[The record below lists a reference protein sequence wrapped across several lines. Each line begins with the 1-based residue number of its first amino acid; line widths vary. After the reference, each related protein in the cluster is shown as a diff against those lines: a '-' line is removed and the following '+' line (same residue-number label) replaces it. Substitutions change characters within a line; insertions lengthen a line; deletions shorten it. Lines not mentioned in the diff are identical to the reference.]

1 MANPLHPGNHSRS
14 SAAAAS
20 SASSS
25 SSSSSPSSSS
35 VVPGLRGGSF
45 ATSTSKYAKP
55 SVEYDPSFHPGLLNL
70 GNTCF
75 LNSVLQAIANTRDF
89 RLLIQGP
96 PISAAYSEDKP
107 PSSPPAA
114 APLLSARHTQ
124 WPNRA
129 QSPALR
135 VSDGE
140 HGRRIHH
147 TPSPSGSLDASLASL
162 NTLPAHD
169 PIATI
174 KPGKMPLPPVATTPP
189 QSSLPPSTPA
199 YEPDVHDLPLNT
211 AFRHVLEKFWT
222 DGHKSRASVNVN
234 PKRLLNQIG
243 KKYDQYLEYGQQ
255 DGHELMRH
263 LLDACRMEELDV
275 IKKMRPPPNKK
286 PKSDSASTACST
298 AAATAAQARLTPADL
313 ENGQIVAHTTEAT
326 APLPT
331 EEQLLPFLDLLFCG
345 KLASM
350 VVCEGCKKVSHTY
363 EDFYDISLSLRDD
376 ANNPK
381 SRKRDR
387 LRSMADRWRKA
398 TQGRTIM
405 DRKAAA
411 AATAA
416 AALASNSPTPVGTP
430 RYSETEASDADS
442 TALKRKKSVG
452 LLSPDEGVGGHF
464 QLRTRGLRRGGG
476 RHEKLGA
483 TSGSEMEPDFPD
495 MASLSLA
502 PSAASRPYVDSAPA
516 SAGEDNGDART
527 GTRVARMLG
536 SAAGAADVSSRETSP
551 NPSIGGRIAAPP
563 FAAGMRPPMR
573 TAKSSSHQSAYIAR
587 IMADDPASS
596 HADPAAPRKA
606 GAPSPLFDAVAAA
619 AAAQGKPLHGFFRS
633 VGAGAR
639 GRDPAAEL
647 EPNPKSH
654 GAKRRHKM
662 REEQSATGLV
672 ASLRQFTSVE
682 VLDGDNSFACK
693 NCWRLANPPNA
704 QERDQIRRRRR
715 RKGVAVAEVDDE
727 EGSEPSSSDGE
738 SDREQP
744 KATQKQTSVVAAG
757 DETLIAQ
764 PMSKGVSTSTSQSTL
779 ASSSVDSIMT
789 GSSASHPSQQRSDIP
804 TISMTS
810 VDASADE
817 PKSQQSHNGVV
828 ARDYAGSASP
838 STPSSNGSNGM
849 LMQQKRG
856 SESSLSSVEGAGR
869 ERDRLAPSNGY
880 DTGTETDMSG
890 FSTGLDESNAST
902 GEGTDT
908 EAEGE
913 GAKKIPGVERSGPKR
928 SAQSLPRRALKR
940 YLIASAPPVLIFHL
954 KRFQATGRGFVSG
967 LAGFKKIDDQ
977 VTFPEY
983 LDITPWLAPPRED
996 YDRRGR
1002 LKASSDPLA
1011 IRKRAEEEAIQAGID
1026 SRRVKVEV
1034 SNERGAKAHRKG
1046 LHAGD
1051 GNGKKHGMWSW
1062 YLSGEHRGAASGGR
1076 ATANGGGGGDLDEG
1090 PKVHSSNGHEIV
1102 PSVIRRPKTEYRLY
1116 AVIVHQGSLSAGHY
1130 TAYVL
1135 SDRIKLKEGVKEMV
1149 ARSAP
1154 TSRTNTPAPLSGSA
1168 AAAAAGGGA
1177 NGGGGL
1183 GQFFLGGKPSRSNAA
1198 SPAPAPIRPASA
1210 APAASSSLAMKGM
1223 ISSSSVSGSSS
1234 NDIAPQ
1240 TSISSLGSTA
1250 STASESESAAAAG
1263 SQGPKLVRPRP
1274 QLKPMAS
1281 WDSLDEL
1288 EQTHAQSNGAVN
1300 GRAPPITASAS
1311 TPLEPTPAVAT
1322 VASHNSN
1329 AHRHVGDGATAG
1341 TRATEARDG
1350 ADEDDDDVDPRHRD
1364 DGRRWVYTS
1373 DTIVR
1378 AATID
1383 EVLKAKAYML
1393 FYERL

>member
-1 MANPLHPGNHSRS
+1 MGNPLYPAKHSRS
-14 SAAAAS
+14 HAAAAAAASSS

-25 SSSSSPSSSS
+25 SSF
-35 VVPGLRGGSF
+35 VPGLRGGSF
-45 ATSTSKYAKP
+45 AASTSKYAKP
-55 SVEYDPSFHPGLLNL
+55 ANEYDPSFHPGLLNL

-96 PISAAYSEDKP
+96 PASAAYSEDKSP
-107 PSSPPAA
+107 PSSSPHTAA
-114 APLLSARHTQ
+114 AAALLSARHTQ
-124 WPNRA
+124 WPNRS

-147 TPSPSGSLDASLASL
+147 TPSPSTSLDSSLASL

-174 KPGKMPLPPVATTPP
+174 KPGRLPLPPATTAVPP
-189 QSSLPPSTPA
+189 QHNNSATPA

-275 IKKMRPPPNKK
+275 IKKMRPPPPNKK
-286 PKSDSASTACST
+286 AKIDQHASTSASTS
-298 AAATAAQARLTPADL
+298 AAAAARLTPADM
-313 ENGQIVAHTTEAT
+313 ENGQIVSHPTQTVQPPSPT
-326 APLPT
+326 A
-331 EEQLLPFLDLLFCG
+331 EQLLPFLDLLFCG

-350 VVCEGCKKVSHTY
+350 VVCEACKNVSHTY

-376 ANNPK
+376 ASNPK

-398 TQGRTIM
+398 TQGRTIV
-405 DRKAAA
+405 DRKSAA

-416 AALASNSPTPVGTP
+416 AAAAATNSPTPVGTP
-430 RYSETEASDADS
+430 RYSATEASDADS
-442 TALKRKKSVG
+442 NALKPKKSAG
-452 LLSPDEGVGGHF
+452 FLSPDEGGRGRF
-464 QLRTRGLRRGGG
+464 QLRTRSLRRSSG

-502 PSAASRPYVDSAPA
+502 PTSAASRPYVDSAPA

-536 SAAGAADVSSRETSP
+536 SATNAADASSRETSP
-551 NPSIGGRIAAPP
+551 NPPIGGRMAPPP
-563 FAAGMRPPMR
+563 FAAGMRPPIR

-587 IMADDPASS
+587 IMADDPTSS

-619 AAAQGKPLHGFFRS
+619 AAAQGKPMHGFFRS

-639 GRDPAAEL
+639 TRDPAAEL
-647 EPNPKSH
+647 EPNPKSQ

-662 REEQSATGLV
+662 REEQSTTGLV

-704 QERDQIRRRRR
+704 QEREQIRRRRR
-715 RKGVAVAEVDDE
+715 RKGVAAAEVDDD

-738 SDREQP
+738 SDREQ
-744 KATQKQTSVVAAG
+744 QKSTETRSSSDAVS
-757 DETLIAQ
+757 DETLVAQ
-764 PMSKGVSTSTSQSTL
+764 PMSTSTSQSTL

-789 GSSASHPSQQRSDIP
+789 GSSASHPSQQRSDVP

-810 VDASADE
+810 VDASTDE
-817 PKSQQSHNGVV
+817 LKTQQPLSGSLGEGDVV
-828 ARDYAGSASP
+828 ARDYAASATP
-838 STPSSNGSNGM
+838 SMSSSNGSNGVA
-849 LMQQKRG
+849 MQQKRG
-856 SESSLSSVEGAGR
+856 SESSLSSVEAAAKN
-869 ERDRLAPSNGY
+869 RDRLAPSNGY

-908 EAEGE
+908 EAEGD
-913 GAKKIPGVERSGPKR
+913 GAKKKLAGAERSGPKR

-983 LDITPWLAPPRED
+983 LDITPWLAPPREE

-1011 IRKRAEEEAIQAGID
+1011 IRRRAEEEAIHAGVD
-1026 SRRVKVEV
+1026 ARRVKVEV
-1034 SNERGAKAHRKG
+1034 SHERGGRGHRKG
-1046 LHAGD
+1046 LHGPD
-1051 GNGKKHGMWSW
+1051 GKGKKHGMWSW
-1062 YLSGEHRGAASGGR
+1062 HLSGDHRGAGGAHGGR
-1076 ATANGGGGGDLDEG
+1076 AAVEGGNGDLDEG
-1090 PKVHSSNGHEIV
+1090 PKVHSSTGHEIV

-1135 SDRIKLKEGVKEMV
+1135 SDRIKLKDGVKEMV

-1154 TSRTNTPAPLSGSA
+1154 TSRTNTPAPLSGNA
-1168 AAAAAGGGA
+1168 AAAAVA
-1177 NGGGGL
+1177 NGGGGGRGGGGGF
-1183 GQFFLGGKPSRSNAA
+1183 GQFFLGGRPSRSNAA
-1198 SPAPAPIRPASA
+1198 SPAPVPIRPASA
-1210 APAASSSLAMKGM
+1210 APASTSSVAMKSM
-1223 ISSSSVSGSSS
+1223 PSSSSVSGSSS
-1234 NDIAPQ
+1234 HDIAPQ
-1240 TSISSLGSTA
+1240 TSISSLDTDGSQRSVT
-1250 STASESESAAAAG
+1250 SESEA
-1263 SQGPKLVRPRP
+1263 SQGGPKLVRPHP

-1288 EQTHAQSNGAVN
+1288 EQTHAQSSAANGSAT
-1300 GRAPPITASAS
+1300 PTTASAS

-1329 AHRHVGDGATAG
+1329 AHRHVEDGVG
-1341 TRATEARDG
+1341 GE
-1350 ADEDDDDVDPRHRD
+1350 DDDVDPRKRD

-1373 DTIVR
+1373 DTVVR

-1383 EVLKAKAYML
+1383 EVLRAKAYML